1 VKELASKLQMSP
13 DTIVLALLAS
23 WVITT
28 IRLAARF
35 ARFVFLKASTD
46 DIERLKETAI
56 DKLRQCAVAFSFY
69 LETVKTLHWLRPK

>member
-13 DTIVLALLAS
+13 DTIVLALLTS

-28 IRLAARF
+28 NRLAARL

-56 DKLRQCAVAFSFY
+56 DKLRQCAVAI
-69 LETVKTLHWLRPK
+69 